1 MRPWLLTILCMLFL
15 YTYAIQYYFASWVCW
30 PYLCV
35 VFHGSTPY
43 VCCPSGLWLH
53 KHAALVYICYP
64 HLFCLIYILTTD
76 GLPLL
81 LCYPYAYATHH
92 CHPPCLCYISLPMH
106 CLSMLYACLILFLLY
121 AHADHILPAIAFML
135 PYAYVI
141 HHSLLVMIILSKWM
155 YIVYH
160 GFYAYQNLNMLGFVP
175 FIIPFSLILTMINP
189 VFFFCFD
196 WIVFST
202 GL

>member
-81 LCYPYAYATHH
+81 YVT
-92 CHPPCLCYISLPMH
+92 PMH
-106 CLSMLYACLILFLLY
+106 MPPTI
-121 AHADHILPAIAFML
+121 AI
-135 PYAYVI
+135 PHAYVI
-141 HHSLLVMIILSKWM
+141 YLYPCTAYLCYMHVWYCFCFMHMLTIYFQPLLLCCLMRMSST
-155 YIVYH
+155 
-160 GFYAYQNLNMLGFVP
+160 
-175 FIIPFSLILTMINP
+175 IPFWLWLYCPNECILCTMAFMPIKISICLDL
-189 VFFFCFD
+189 FH
-196 WIVFST
+196 
-202 GL
+202 L